1 MDGGGDQV
9 STIDSSC
16 LGMFMIQ
23 WEFNNIEKYTGI
35 FFLYIPIVKERLGGR
50 EGGIE
55 RGICGR
61 VDGGAYG
68 LCIKD

>member
-23 WEFNNIEKYTGI
+23 WEFKNIEKYTGI
-35 FFLYIPIVKERLGGR
+35 FFLYIPIVKERVGG
-50 EGGIE
+50 
-55 RGICGR
+55 
-61 VDGGAYG
+61 
-68 LCIKD
+68 